1 MNLRTLTSSSVSPE
15 FVLEV
20 IRDEH
25 RQACEFDPEA
35 EPDSVLGFETT
46 IAEWQYA
53 CDLVDWKPLRI
64 ALNSSWNIDAS
75 DSDWQRVLTP
85 ENERTLRDLCGFIAD
100 QAAVESA
107 AVPVIQ
113 GKACPPA
120 GMFFAVREILEN
132 GGADVRKLRPS
143 SSLEPFCRKHLDLF
157 LGPVSRLAPGRLPVI
172 KISQPLYDVA
182 LALLVLSWLTAIILS
197 LLGNWLI
204 GLGIYFV
211 AYLALRL
218 NSRFSTPR
226 SIGFGSLQTF
236 RDLSETLSSGKG
248 NP

>member
-1 MNLRTLTSSSVSPE
+1 MNLRALTSSSVSPE

-35 EPDSVLGFETT
+35 EPDAVLGFETT
-46 IAEWQYA
+46 ISEWQDA
-53 CDLVDWKPLRI
+53 CDLVDWKPLGI

-85 ENERTLRDLCGFIAD
+85 ENERTLRDLCCFIAD

-120 GMFFAVREILEN
+120 GMFFAVREILEK
-132 GGADVRKLRPS
+132 GGSDVRKIRPS
-143 SSLEPFCRKHLDLF
+143 TSLGPYCRKHLDLF
-157 LGPVSRLAPGRLPVI
+157 LGPVSRLAPGSLPLVKIRHPLFNATIAIVLASMLCVCFGYWAVGLAGYVI
-172 KISQPLYDVA
+172 F
-182 LALLVLSWLTAIILS
+182 ILS
-197 LLGNWLI
+197 VWL
-204 GLGIYFV
+204 V
-211 AYLALRL
+211 
-218 NSRFSTPR
+218 SRFSTPR
-226 SIGFGSLQTF
+226 SVVFGNLKTF
-236 RDLSETLSSGKG
+236 RDLSETLASSKG